1 MCFINESILNR
12 HKEDFVFSMACICI
26 INILNKNLGPFNDSK
41 LDDTAVLAFQ
51 QDDCENGILFVY
63 Y

>member
-1 MCFINESILNR
+1 MCFIKKSKLNR
-12 HKEDFVFSMACICI
+12 HKEDFVVSMACICI
-26 INILNKNLGPFNDSK
+26 INILNKILGPFNDSR

-51 QDDCENGILFVY
+51 QDDCENGILFDY